1 MTFKASIAQPVTRED
16 RMRAWIA
23 KHVKPASAHAG
34 PAELHQI
41 TVTTPPS
48 LTDIAQ
54 QGVQQTRRRAG

>member
-1 MTFKASIAQPVTRED
+1 MTFRASIAQPVTRED

-34 PAELHQI
+34 PAELNQLAD
-41 TVTTPPS
+41 TTLTS
-48 LTDIAQ
+48 LTDTAQ